1 MPFRNTFRD
10 KIKCFI
16 NAAQTQK
23 AISQRH
29 AELDDTKR
37 RDSSTIDT
45 HLQTKA
51 IYCLVIF
58 RRGKS
63 VL

>member
-1 MPFRNTFRD
+1 MFY
-10 KIKCFI
+10 KCSSDS
-16 NAAQTQK
+16 K